1 MFTIVN
7 YKCRL
12 VKLDCYLEDAKW
24 RSAWPW
30 GPTGRWWGPLHSNDA
45 WPNRVDCRK
54 ETSPEVK
61 KEEKTPFKTKQT
73 TICEISIKKFTE
85 KIAKIK
91 VSSCGGNRQENSFTF
106 WLFSISS
113 FLSNYSQQRTHLEL
127 VHLLTYFLTLKYK
140 NCNFKVLTTNST
152 HMLECCIMT

>member
-1 MFTIVN
+1 MPSDAVPGREDPPVADEGPSTVTTLDQTASIAVR
-7 YKCRL
+7 KSRL
-12 VKLDCYLEDAKW
+12 KL
-24 RSAWPW
+24 
-30 GPTGRWWGPLHSNDA
+30 
-45 WPNRVDCRK
+45 
-54 ETSPEVK
+54 K

-91 VSSCGGNRQENSFTF
+91 VSSCGGNRQENSFTYL
-106 WLFSISS
+106 LFSISS